1 VVLTVI
7 AAKAVSH
14 RGTPLSGGLPSGHAA
29 VAFAGFTAVVLST
42 GDSQHHVLIA
52 SLTLLM
58 ALLVAQTRVETGVH
72 TVSEVVL
79 GGILGFAVT
88 LLVFQLVR

>member
-1 VVLTVI
+1 MSVI
-7 AAKAVSH
+7 AAKAISH

-29 VAFAGFTAVVLST
+29 VAFAGFAAVVLST
-42 GDSQHHVLIA
+42 GDGPHHVLVA
-52 SLTLLM
+52 SLALLM
-58 ALLVAQTRVETGVH
+58 ALLVAQTRVESGVH

-79 GGILGFAVT
+79 GGLLGVGVT